1 MVAWVDEGM
10 TRYADPTRCPDCGSA
25 IVFQAP
31 ACSSCGLPLR
41 GAVAQRLFE
50 TLTVADR
57 LLVELR
63 ASSLAPVAP
72 TQPPVPVG
80 APSGSLGAGPPP
92 QAPMPAATPRPGSRL
107 SAASVPKILLGLGAA
122 CVLVAALVFL
132 AVTWS
137 VMGVGGRTATLLV
150 LTVVTGALAGWMAR
164 RDLRGAAESLALV
177 SLGLLT
183 LDVFGAENAGWLG
196 DLDGEVFLVLLGS
209 VLVAAGTGASLA
221 ARRTPVGGLVGTQ
234 LVAGLGVA
242 VAWFGLADLDAG
254 RSDADLVAAVAVAGL
269 TALGF
274 HRLGI
279 RVAAVAAAVVAGL
292 GWVALLA
299 VAVGR
304 AADHGTFRQ
313 LWGDLQVWPLLAAA
327 GLMGGLALVRRFPVA
342 VRVSAAS
349 VGSVVLAIS
358 VLRPALDE
366 GRTPATLAVVGALAA
381 FGLLAWFAPR
391 PWGLVAALP
400 QALGALVVGATVVE
414 LAAYGASTLAEI
426 ADAVGGSPGGRL
438 EPALSVAAPAPWL
451 LLVGVVALVGT
462 VVAAAEA
469 SPEFDALVGLVADLR
484 ALAAIAALAAVLT
497 LSLYAPP
504 VWLLVAL
511 LLAVAVAFQVW
522 WLRRG
527 SLVPLAIGAAFLGLA
542 VTVAQY
548 DDWLAAG
555 ALVGT
560 LACAVHAHLLATR
573 TLVSQVA
580 GTVVAATLAWLTWTV
595 GVLADS
601 DPSVVVLVGLL
612 LLAALGTGT
621 FLAPVGWWRSP
632 SPVDARTGLEV
643 GAAAAAVPLG
653 MLGVALA
660 PLPDRPSW
668 AAGYLTLAGVA
679 VAATALLRTDRRLL
693 GWPGGAL
700 LAAASWVRLW
710 DLGVEAPEAYTLP
723 SAAALAVV
731 GLWHLRTHPG
741 AATMTAL
748 GPALS
753 LALVP
758 SLLWA
763 LADPQGPRVLLLGV
777 GCLALV
783 LAGVRLRWT
792 APVLSGAV
800 VGGLLVL
807 RLAAPYI
814 GDTVPRW
821 VLIGAA
827 GAVLIATGVTWERRL
842 REARQVRAYVLGLR

>member
-1 MVAWVDEGM
+1 M

-31 ACSSCGLPLR
+31 ACSSCGLSLR
-41 GAVAQRLFE
+41 GTVAQRLFE

-63 ASSLAPVAP
+63 ASSLAPVASSPQTYPADTP
-72 TQPPVPVG
+72 T
-80 APSGSLGAGPPP
+80 GSLGAGPRP
-92 QAPMPAATPRPGSRL
+92 QAPLPAAAPPPRRL

-137 VMGVGGRTATLLV
+137 VMGVGGRTATLLA
-150 LTVVTGALAGWMAR
+150 LTVATGALAGWLAR

-196 DLDGEVFLVLLGS
+196 DLDGEAFLVLLGT
-209 VLVAAGTGASLA
+209 VLVVAGTGASLA
-221 ARRTPVGGLVGTQ
+221 ARRTPVGMLVGTQ
-234 LVAGLGVA
+234 LVAGVGVA

-254 RSDADLVAAVAVAGL
+254 RTDADLLVAVVAAGLAAEGFRRLGTGVAAVV
-269 TALGF
+269 
-274 HRLGI
+274 
-279 RVAAVAAAVVAGL
+279 AAVVAGL
-292 GWVALLA
+292 GWVTLLA
-299 VAVGR
+299 VAVAR
-304 AADHGTFRQ
+304 AADHETFRQ
-313 LWGDLQVWPLLAAA
+313 LWGDLHVWPLLAAA
-327 GLMGGLALVRRFPVA
+327 TLVGGLALVGRFPVA
-342 VRVSAAS
+342 ARVSAAS
-349 VGSVVLAIS
+349 VGAAVLALAA
-358 VLRPALDE
+358 VMPALDE
-366 GRTPATLAVVGALAA
+366 GRTPATLAVVGVLAA

-391 PWGLVAALP
+391 PWGLVALLP
-400 QALGALVVGATVVE
+400 QVLGALVVGAVVVE
-414 LAAYGASTLAEI
+414 LATYGALTLADI
-426 ADAVGGSPGGRL
+426 AEAVGGSPGGSL
-438 EPALSVAAPAPWL
+438 DPGLPATAPAPWL
-451 LLVGVVALVGT
+451 LLLGVVALLGT
-462 VVAAAEA
+462 VLAAAEA
-469 SPEFDALVGLVADLR
+469 SPEVDAVVGLVADLR
-484 ALAAIAALAAVLT
+484 ALAAVAALTVVLT
-497 LSLYAPP
+497 LALYAPP

-511 LLAVAVAFQVW
+511 LLGTAVAFQVW

-527 SLVPLAIGAAFLGLA
+527 SLVPLAVGAAFLGLA
-542 VTVAQY
+542 VTVSQY
-548 DDWLAAG
+548 DEWLTAA
-555 ALVGT
+555 ALVGA
-560 LACAVHAHLLATR
+560 LGCAAHVHLLARR
-573 TLVSQVA
+573 TPVSQVA
-580 GTVVAATLAWLTWTV
+580 GAVVAATLAWLTWTV
-595 GVLADS
+595 GVLADA

-612 LLAALGTGT
+612 LLAAVGTTT
-621 FLAPVGWWRSP
+621 FLAPAGWWRSP
-632 SPVDARTGLEV
+632 SAVGARTGLEV

-660 PLPDRPSW
+660 PAVDQPSW

-679 VAATALLRTDRRLL
+679 VAATALLRADRRML

-700 LAAASWVRLW
+700 LATASWVRLW
-710 DLGVEAPEAYTLP
+710 DLGVRAPEAYTLP
-723 SAAALAVV
+723 SAAALAAV
-731 GLWHLRTHPG
+731 GLWHLRTHSG
-741 AATMTAL
+741 ATTIAAL

-763 LADPQGPRVLLLGV
+763 LADPQGPRVLLLGL
-777 GCLALV
+777 GCLVLV

-792 APVLSGAV
+792 APVVSGAV